1 MKHKVPWNRTLLE
14 DFIKEGL
21 LTEDEE
27 FIMRTRLAG
36 WSQVKQAMERN
47 ISTATVSNIVRRL
60 KDKYN
65 KLNEQFPDRFPPI
78 KQNDVED
85 MLDDTSKDKSV
96 HTRFP
101 CETCEKFIEDNPIG
115 TYLITMNGHITV
127 AIDGIIYDTFDCRNR
142 IVRDVW
148 IVNRD

>member
-36 WSQVKQAMERN
+36 WSQVRQAMERN

-65 KLNEQFPDRFPPI
+65 ELNEQFPDRFRR
-78 KQNDVED
+78 
-85 MLDDTSKDKSV
+85 LYDDSY
-96 HTRFP
+96 P
-101 CETCEKFIEDNPIG
+101 G
-115 TYLITMNGHITV
+115 THYI
-127 AIDGIIYDTFDCRNR
+127 CP
-142 IVRDVW
+142 
-148 IVNRD
+148 